1 MDITIKNK
9 NKKGIFFTAAV
20 IVIIALLGISYLFY
34 STLKERESV
43 QERVTTMNNYLFSLE
58 KDMQRQLYISG
69 FRAVFVI
76 EKEITETGLFVPDA
90 SQAIN
95 ELFFNGTI
103 NSKPQDIM
111 AGATFGDI
119 QNSILTNSEK
129 INTIA
134 NLSSPSIE
142 ISQIDPWNIHLV
154 LSLNLKLSDKE
165 NLASWDKTETIEAF
179 IPIENFEDPLYA
191 LNTNSLVTNNI
202 TRTPYATFDISNLT
216 IHAQNSYYKASAKAP
231 SFLERL
237 EGKTSA
243 NENGVE
249 SFVNLQK
256 ISSQGLPIKEKSCID
271 YIYFSSNNPSASHV
285 SGMPSW
291 FMIDDEHK
299 PDYNLS

>member
-1 MDITIKNK
+1 MDVKNQK
-9 NKKGIFFTAAV
+9 WNKKGIFFTATV

-34 STLKERESV
+34 STLNEREST

-90 SQAIN
+90 SQAVN

-111 AGATFGDI
+111 VGATFQDI
-119 QNSILTNSEK
+119 QNSILINSEK
-129 INTIA
+129 INVIV
-134 NLSSPSIE
+134 NLSSPLMQV
-142 ISQIDPWNIHLV
+142 SQVDPWNVRLL
-154 LSLNLKLSDKE
+154 LSVNLKLSDKE
-165 NLASWDKTETIEAF
+165 NLASWDKTELIEAF
-179 IPIENFEDPLYA
+179 IPIENFEDPLYT
-191 LNTNSLVTNNI
+191 LSTNNLVTNNI
-202 TRTPYATFDISNLT
+202 TRTPYAAFDISNLT
-216 IHAQNSYYKASAKAP
+216 IHAQNSYYKSSAKAP
-231 SFLERL
+231 SFLDRL

-256 ISSQGLPIKEKSCID
+256 LSSQGLPIREKSCVD

-285 SGMPSW
+285 SGMPLW